1 MINASGTSS
10 PNKKSKIII
19 IICAILTVIS
29 LGFSLF
35 YLFPIS
41 DIDDTVEKTFELTDY
56 SVEITVNENAVL
68 EVKENMT
75 AVFYSTIKRGIVRG
89 IPLTNTYSYK
99 EKGVTKSVTQS
110 IEVYD
115 LRGNGI
121 NYEYDG
127 DWILINFGSVSD
139 YLTPDQPYVFYTTYK
154 VNLGK
159 DTPKTYDMFYYNI
172 LGIDW
177 TCNIKNFDFKV
188 TMPKSFDTTKLNL
201 FTGGYKS
208 QSKVKAENYTVT
220 NNETVIIEGSLTN
233 IKPHNAVTLSVGL
246 DEGYFV
252 GAKPVE
258 YGLSKVVLVLACIS
272 AVLAVV
278 AFLFKKKRPTLVI
291 PVEFYAPDD
300 MNPADVASILKGKVE
315 VEDTTS
321 LIVWFASKRYLKI
334 QVNDNEDIIL
344 TKLKEY
350 PVKAKKIYEK
360 MLFDKLFENGDTI
373 NLSKVENNSKTVQFI
388 DKNGNAK
395 STTSDSLPMTISK
408 VTTKANME
416 KPVKNRLQKRNVVFT
431 MICMIAVAITTI
443 LFFEVPTIYQVM
455 GSFTFPL
462 IVSVASLGL
471 LFAYTYFVFFL
482 KHTIVGKTRVL
493 SVVGLLVSIV
503 TAFLNTALPLNN
515 ISYTFGYI
523 NYAIAIVAVLGV
535 VVAGSILSFTE
546 EQAKYYGRVIGFRNF
561 ILNCEKDKMDLLLKD
576 NPEYFYDILPYA
588 YIFGITDEFIERFE
602 FLGYQIPTIDSYYLG
617 NVTSFIVINRALL
630 RATNH
635 VSTKTHSAI
644 ADSRRSSTRGGG
656 HFGGG
661 HFGGGGGGFSGGG
674 FGGGGGRSR

>member
-1 MINASGTSS
+1 MINTSGTSS
-10 PNKKSKIII
+10 PNKKRKVIT
-19 IICAILTVIS
+19 IICAILTAIS

-35 YLFPIS
+35 YLFPFS
-41 DIDDTVEKTFELTDY
+41 NIDDTVERTFELTDY
-56 SVEITVNENAVL
+56 SIDITVNENAVL

-110 IEVYD
+110 IEVFD
-115 LRGNGI
+115 LRGNAI

-127 DWILINFGSVSD
+127 NWILINFGSVSD
-139 YLTPDQPYVFYTTYK
+139 YLEPDKPYTFNTSYK

-177 TCNIKNFDFKV
+177 TCNIKNFDFKI

-208 QSKVKAENYTVT
+208 NSKVSSENYTVDST
-220 NNETVIIEGSLTN
+220 DTFTIEGNLKN
-233 IKPHNAVTLSVGL
+233 IKPHNAVTLSIGL

-252 GAKPVE
+252 GAVPVE
-258 YGLSKVVLVLACIS
+258 YGLSKVALYLAGAC
-272 AVLAVV
+272 VV
-278 AFLFKKKRPTLVI
+278 IAIIAFLFKKRRPTLVV

-300 MNPADVASILKGKVE
+300 MNPAEVSSILKGKVD
-315 VEDTTS
+315 VEDTTA
-321 LIVWFASKRYLKI
+321 LIVWYASKKYLKI
-334 QVNDNEDIIL
+334 QVNDDDDIIL

-373 NLSKVENNSKTVQFI
+373 NLSKVRNNSESVEFI

-395 STTSDSLPMTISK
+395 ITTSDSLPMTIAK
-408 VTTKANME
+408 VTTKADTE
-416 KPVKNRLQKRNVVFT
+416 KPVKNRLQKRNVVFAF
-431 MICMIAVAITTI
+431 MCMIAVAITTI
-443 LFFEVPTIYQVM
+443 LFFSIPTIYRIM
-455 GSFTFPL
+455 GGFTIPL
-462 IVSVASLGL
+462 IVSVANLGL
-471 LFAYTYFVFFL
+471 LFMFTYVVFFM
-482 KHTIVGKTRVL
+482 KHIVVGKTRMW
-493 SVVGLLVSIV
+493 SIIGLLVTIV

-523 NYAIAIVAVLGV
+523 NYAVALAAVFGV
-535 VVAGSILSFTE
+535 VIAGSILSFTE

-561 ILNCEKDKMDLLLKD
+561 ILNCEKEKMDLLIKD

-588 YIFGITDEFIERFE
+588 YVFGITDEFIERFE
-602 FLGYQIPTIDSYYLG
+602 FLGYQIPTIDSFYLA
-617 NVTSFIVINRALL
+617 NVTHFIVMHHAL
-630 RATNH
+630 RSATNH
-635 VSTKTHSAI
+635 IRTTTHSAI
-644 ADSRRSSTRGGG
+644 SDSRRSSTRGGG
-656 HFGGG
+656 GFGGG
-661 HFGGGGGGFSGGG
+661 GFSGGGGGFSGGG